1 MYLYSPQTKLREGN
15 VFTGVCQSVHGGGEY
30 GAFPPYPR
38 DRIPLGTAPP
48 SAGLHHPGRY
58 PPQQQKRAVRI
69 LLECFLVLL
78 FVSGTCTLAIGRF
91 VTLTD
96 ALFGSWDVLWTNH
109 WRARQWC
116 CTLIGAAVATM
127 GALCRNQYASECD
140 WTAPPRQTNSLQILW
155 NINSQSEC
163 V

>member
-15 VFTGVCQSVHGGGEY
+15 VFTGVCQSVHGGG
-30 GAFPPYPR
+30 GVWCLPTIPPGSYPPWNR
-38 DRIPLGTAPP
+38 TSLRRTA
-48 SAGLHHPGRY
+48 SSGKVL
-58 PPQQQKRAVRI
+58 PQQQKRAVRI

-116 CTLIGAAVATM
+116 CTLIEVAVATM
-127 GALCRNQYASECD
+127 GTLCRNQYASECD
-140 WTAPPRQTNSLQILW
+140 WTALPRQTNSLQILW